1 VAVCLLFPSSKITG
15 PRRAELRSKQTS
27 SAATPPPPD
36 LFFLQQHDGIGNA
49 CGTIACV
56 HAVAAGA
63 TSGAFSLTDGVLKRF
78 MDETSTVTPAA
89 RGWKLTETSEL
100 KEMSDATAAAGE
112 TQGAGTDDA
121 MDSHFIAF
129 VQRAGLPAQSIC
141 TRHRRSS
148 HPKSRWRAPFYEYMA
163 HGRGNK

>member
-1 VAVCLLFPSSKITG
+1 MQVPQPCVAVCLLFPSTKITG
-15 PRRAELRSKQTS
+15 PRRAELLAKRTAG
-27 SAATPPPPD
+27 AAAPPAD

-63 TSGAFSLTDGVLKRF
+63 TTGAFSLCDGVLKRF
-78 MDETSTVTPAA
+78 IDATASSSAA
-89 RGWKLTETSEL
+89 ERGWKLTETTEL
-100 KEMSDATAAAGE
+100 QEMSDATAAAGE

-129 VQRAGLPAQSIC
+129 VQRAGA
-141 TRHRRSS
+141 
-148 HPKSRWRAPFYEYMA
+148 RAL
-163 HGRGNK
+163 